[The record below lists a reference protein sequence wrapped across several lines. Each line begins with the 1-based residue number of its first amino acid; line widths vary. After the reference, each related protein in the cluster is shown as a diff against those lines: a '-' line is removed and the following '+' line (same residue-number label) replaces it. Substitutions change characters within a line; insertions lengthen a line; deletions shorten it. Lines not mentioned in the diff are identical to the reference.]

1 MLSIEKVQ
9 CFLNLLALV
18 CLMAGFI
25 LFCCWFFNGEPLPD
39 DVMGVVMSGFVI
51 YGG

>member
-1 MLSIEKVQ
+1 MLSIERVQ
-9 CFLNLLALV
+9 YFFNLLALV